1 MKSVTTEAIYSEV
14 GTWRYYIFS
23 KKNCLLVRGKLNF
36 NEKILQFAAWHAVL
50 DIAIKDAA

>member
-1 MKSVTTEAIYSEV
+1 VKLALGDITF
-14 GTWRYYIFS
+14 FS